1 MPIDD
6 LFREQSCESQLV
18 CMCIAEEPVVRI
30 LGEIFLEAS
39 SFLLHIHAPVAEHV
53 AQDIGE
59 QLHESDSLFL
69 FTAALFQERTDL
81 EITNK
86 SCNGI
91 RNFLLI
97 IRYRWYN
104 RHGATPL
111 MV

>member
-6 LFREQSCESQLV
+6 LLREQSCESQPV
-18 CMCIAEEPVVRI
+18 CMCIAEDPVAPRI

-39 SFLLHIHAPVAEHV
+39 SFLLHMHAPVAEHV
-53 AQDIGE
+53 TQDIGE

-81 EITNK
+81 VITNK

-91 RNFLLI
+91 RNFLLQ
-97 IRYRWYN
+97 
-104 RHGATPL
+104 
-111 MV
+111 